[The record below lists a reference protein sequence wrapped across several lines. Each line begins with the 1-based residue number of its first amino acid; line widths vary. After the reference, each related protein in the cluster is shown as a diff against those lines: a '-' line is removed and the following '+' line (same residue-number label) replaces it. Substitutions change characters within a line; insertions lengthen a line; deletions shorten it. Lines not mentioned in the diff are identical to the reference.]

1 MAVPL
6 DTPTTPQAKRM
17 LQTLEAERKRDAE
30 ERITGWTVLWTLF
43 AFKMATVGLIWFAA
57 NGSNEAKAYLTVT
70 TWYWAAIPVVALSGF
85 IAYRLRLRKARKQAD
100 LLRQAEFMETSGPR
114 EPIIFTDEEVR
125 NLMAL
130 ERRRK
135 DSDRPGEE

>member
-30 ERITGWTVLWTLF
+30 ERITGWTVVWTLF
-43 AFKMATVGLIWFAA
+43 AFKMATVAIIWFAA
-57 NGSNEAKAYLTVT
+57 NGSAEANAYLTVT
-70 TWYWAAIPVVALSGF
+70 TWYWLAIPVVALSGF
-85 IAYRLRLRKARKQAD
+85 ITYRLRLRKARKQAD
-100 LLRQAEFMETSGPR
+100 MLRRSEFMETSGPP
-114 EPIIFTDEEVR
+114 EPMIFTDEEVR

-135 DSDRPGEE
+135 NIDRPGEE